1 MSKSSSAT
9 DRLLIASSRSPV
21 RVLQVLQVELVGV
34 CAVTSVARVAPLLQ
48 VLQVDL
54 VCVCAVTSI
63 AQSIRALVLKC
74 S

>member
-9 DRLLIASSRSPV
+9 DRLLIASSCSPV

-34 CAVTSVARVAPLLQ
+34 CAVTSVARVSPLLHM
-48 VLQVDL
+48 LQVEL